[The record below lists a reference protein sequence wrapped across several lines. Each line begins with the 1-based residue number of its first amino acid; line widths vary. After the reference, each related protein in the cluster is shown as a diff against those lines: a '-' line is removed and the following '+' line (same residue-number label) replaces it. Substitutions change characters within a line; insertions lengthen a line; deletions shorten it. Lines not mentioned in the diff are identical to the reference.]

1 MNLEKIAV
9 VLVETYSAKLYIAS
23 ASQDNYFIIED
34 VESEPIRLGLEMG
47 EDHFLKKP
55 QIDATI
61 RVLKNFKKICE
72 LYKVSR
78 TIAVANLFRDSK
90 PKNIYSFFDEVF
102 ATCGFRFQVL
112 PAEQQNNNI
121 YLGAINSFDIP
132 KGVVVHLTADGLHI
146 VHYNRRNL
154 LNQVVLNFGPMTLL
168 NMFPIEE
175 LGKET
180 AIAKIKKYITT
191 QLEDIEWLK
200 NVEEEYGVIY
210 SGDYATDLAKM
221 VRRYKKYPLDRD
233 FGYVANK
240 SDVEFIRDQVFGL
253 DLDKTKKIKIINEPR
268 ADVFAASVAIIDAIV
283 GVMNKPNV
291 AICSN
296 AFVRGIL
303 YGEVVP
309 STLEKPISDVL
320 GYSVVA
326 ETSFHDEEGEK
337 HNEQVYNLSILL
349 FKQLRVLHK
358 LPRNYV
364 KVLRVASFMHDV
376 GKRINFLKHAK
387 YSYDVILGAD
397 IFGITH
403 RELVLA
409 AFVASLHQGGE
420 IQPNEWVKYRD
431 LLEEGDSNAVMKL
444 GVILRLAE
452 AFDRTKNGVIVDI
465 SCDILGDSVIMKTI
479 TTGDNSYEIQ
489 KALECGKDFE
499 KYFSKKLE
507 IL

>member
-1 MNLEKIAV
+1 MEKIAV

-23 ASQDNYFIIED
+23 ASQDNYFVMQDIE
-34 VESEPIRLGLEMG
+34 VEPIKLGLDMG

-72 LYKVSR
+72 LYGVTK
-78 TIAVANLFRDSK
+78 TIAIANLFRDSK

-102 ATCGFRFQVL
+102 ATCGFRFTVL
-112 PAEQQNNNI
+112 SPEEQNNNI
-121 YLGAINSFDIP
+121 YSGAINSFDIP
-132 KGVVVHLTADGLHI
+132 KGVVIHLTADGLHL
-146 VHYNRRNL
+146 VQYNRRNIVE
-154 LNQVVLNFGPMTLL
+154 QEILNFGPMTLL
-168 NMFPIEE
+168 NMYPFED
-175 LGKET
+175 LGKEA
-180 AIAKIKKYITT
+180 AIAKIKKYIST
-191 QLEDIEWLK
+191 QLGDIEWLK
-200 NVEEEYGVIY
+200 NVEEEFQVVI

-221 VRRYKKYPLDRD
+221 VRKYKKYPLDRD
-233 FGYVANK
+233 FGYVCGK
-240 SDVEFIRDQVFGL
+240 DDISFICNQVMAL
-253 DLDKTKKIKIINEPR
+253 ELDKTKKIKLINEPR
-268 ADVFAASVAIIDAIV
+268 ADVFAVSISILEAIMEII
-283 GVMNKPNV
+283 NKDS
-291 AICSN
+291 ATICNN
-296 AFVRGIL
+296 AFVRGVL
-303 YGEVVP
+303 YGDIVP

-320 GYSVVA
+320 GFSVIA
-326 ETSFHDEEGEK
+326 ETSFHDEQNEK

-358 LPRNYV
+358 LPRGYV

-387 YSYDVILGAD
+387 YAYDVIMGAD
-397 IFGITH
+397 IYGMSH

-409 AFVASLHQGGE
+409 AFAASLHQGGDVSMS
-420 IQPNEWVKYRD
+420 EWVKYKD
-431 LLEEGDSNAVMKL
+431 LFEEDDAIAVAKL

-452 AFDRTKNGVIVDI
+452 AFDKTKNSVIVDI

-489 KALECGKDFE
+489 KALETSKDFE
-499 KYFSKKLE
+499 KLFNKKLE

>member
-1 MNLEKIAV
+1 MEKIAV

-23 ASQDNYFIIED
+23 ANQDNYFIVED

-55 QIDATI
+55 QIDSTI
-61 RVLKNFKKICE
+61 RVLKNFRKICE

-78 TIAVANLFRDSK
+78 TIAVANLFRDTK

-112 PAEQQNNNI
+112 SADEQNNDI
-121 YLGAINSFDIP
+121 YLGTINSFDIP
-132 KGVVVHLTADGLHI
+132 KGVVVHLTADGLHL
-146 VHYNRRNL
+146 VHYNRRNV
-154 LNQVVLNFGPMTLL
+154 LNQTVLNFGPMTLL
-168 NMFPIEE
+168 NMYPIEE
-175 LGKET
+175 LGKEG
-180 AIAKIKKYITT
+180 ALAKIKKYIST
-191 QLEDIEWLK
+191 QLEDVEWLK
-200 NVEEEYGVIY
+200 TIDEEFGVVF
-210 SGDYATDLAKM
+210 SGDYASDLAKM

-233 FGYVANK
+233 FGYQASK
-240 SDVEFIRDQVFGL
+240 QDIEFIREQVFGL
-253 DLDKTKKIKIINEPR
+253 ELDKTKKIKIIEEPR
-268 ADVFAASVAIIDAIV
+268 ADVFAASVAIIDALLDIM
-283 GVMNKPNV
+283 GKPN
-291 AICSN
+291 ATICTN

-320 GYSVVA
+320 GFSVVA

-387 YSYDVILGAD
+387 YSYDVILGSD
-397 IFGITH
+397 IFGMTH
-403 RELVLA
+403 RELVLS
-409 AFVASLHQGGE
+409 AFVASLHHGGE
-420 IQPNEWVKYRD
+420 IPASEWVKYRD
-431 LLEEGDSNAVMKL
+431 LIEEGDSSAVMKL

-452 AFDRTKNGVIVDI
+452 ALDRTKNSVIVDI

-479 TTGDNSYEIQ
+479 STGDNTYEIQ